1 MILHTLIGLCYACFS
16 SIWRRAFGCSC
27 WNIPLLKNR
36 AVQHI
41 IGFLAAFGI
50 CWYNGYHLWQCLAL
64 GGVLQ
69 GLYWARSHGACFDF
83 GHGKPDVKRYDQL
96 WYWKYVRKIIPESQW
111 YGFAGDFILMVVRY
125 TLPAMLCALI
135 LWSVPVN
142 FMGLALSCGYAFM
155 WTMYD
160 WWGLKKPT
168 EYSEYIGGF
177 VTGLFIA
184 FG

>member
-1 MILHTLIGLCYACFS
+1 MLHIVIMCLYPLFLAV
-16 SIWRRAFGCSC
+16 WRRCFGSNG
-27 WNIPLLKNR
+27 WDLPIIKYR

-41 IGFLAAFGI
+41 IGGIVAFGV
-50 CWYNGYHLWQCLAL
+50 CLAL
-64 GGVLQ
+64 GYTWWKGLAFAGVLQ

-83 GHGKPDVKRYDQL
+83 GHGKPDEKRYNQL
-96 WYWKYVRKIIPESQW
+96 WYWKYVRKIIPESEW
-111 YGFAGDFILMVVRY
+111 YEFAGDFILMVVRY

-142 FMGLALSCGYAFM
+142 FMGLALACGYAFM

-160 WWGLKKPT
+160 WWGLQKPT
-168 EYSEYIGGF
+168 EYAEFIGGF